1 MYFTFLTLF
10 HIILDT
16 DIWTLSYDTDLPST
30 ETCESIDTVALGET
44 VSETPVQGTN
54 IKEHL
59 DI

>member
-16 DIWTLSYDTDLPST
+16 DTWRIHYDTDLPST
-30 ETCESIDTVALGET
+30 ETCESIDTMALGGT
-44 VSETPVQGTN
+44 VSETPVKGTN